1 MRGRSP
7 SRRLS
12 AVTERVDGV
21 ARELAVLEEQRRAL
35 ADDVEE
41 LRVRALVAESPLPSR
56 ELAEAER
63 HSASLARSQAALEQE
78 LARLR
83 KVQAELLGQI
93 VFGDG

>member
-1 MRGRSP
+1 
-7 SRRLS
+7 
-12 AVTERVDGV
+12 VTERVDGV
-21 ARELAVLEEQRRAL
+21 VRELAVLEEQRRAL

-41 LRVRALVAESPLPSR
+41 LRVRALVAESPLPAR

-63 HSASLARSQAALEQE
+63 HSASLARGKAALEQE

-83 KVQAELLGQI
+83 QVQAELLGQV